1 MRSYNDWLDPGGGR
15 LSNRLDQLRDSLE
28 SLNRRL
34 RITVAEAIG
43 ETLGGLVHDAVFR
56 VLDRL
61 TSTELDP
68 EPPRRS
74 SPSWDQP
81 RRYDEE
87 EDDLRESSRWPDQ
100 DADGEET
107 ERLNEASAPH
117 HSSRRLALTLS
128 AGLQAAAWWL
138 RSWMGRRSVVTT
150 IAAGLLAGCVA
161 VAAPTLATAA
171 LSLAGSVGQLGLL
184 NGVLQPNSPIRGA
197 FGRA

>member
-56 VLDRL
+56 VLDQL
-61 TSTELDP
+61 TRSDADADPTRRTSPGWDPSRTYYEEDELQQTAHWREYDP
-68 EPPRRS
+68 E
-74 SPSWDQP
+74 
-81 RRYDEE
+81 
-87 EDDLRESSRWPDQ
+87 
-100 DADGEET
+100 GEES
-107 ERLNEASAPH
+107 ERQLEDAAPQV
-117 HSSRRLALTLS
+117 SSRRLALTLS

-138 RSWMGRRSVVTT
+138 RSCINRRSVMTT
-150 IAAGLLAGCVA
+150 IAVGLLAGCVA

-171 LSLAGSVGQLGLL
+171 LSVAGSIGQLGLL
-184 NGVLQPNSPIRGA
+184 NGVLQPNSLIRSA
-197 FGRA
+197 FGRT